1 MLLQA
6 ETNRSHLVVT
16 SSNHPLFASPI
27 SKFPPEVYRIWTCSA
42 LVPYFHHSG
51 PPNLDFSEK
60 DWTRIRPCMSLCQSV
75 EQRCPY
81 MLPGDRAPAYP
92 TQYAGEPT
100 FLCRDPNIPETGE
113 QALRALHSSDEREC
127 CYHVCSK
134 DEVGLGICANCTG
147 RELRKIGRE
156 HDPPTAPHCDITP
169 IQSDSAGEEKAAEW
183 PVSTDGQDIESDST
197 STISPMVGLDQQQQ
211 QQQHQSTS
219 LCGSGGVGSMTSS
232 SSNRVTASNVL
243 PYLSLSSIIIQIFWW
258 SCLLLRS
265 FSRTMVVLIRSVL
278 YTGRGFASFVVVV
291 VVVVVVGSGGSE
303 EDEGGG
309 GGGRGG
315 GVEGEGRER
324 EGRGGKMRSI
334 EEIRPRSRSGS
345 SCFRW
350 WCSSLSSRNSKLTI
364 SLDKKDKRNKKKK
377 EDDNNNNNNNINN
390 NNINNNNNNNN
401 NKNNN
406 NNFAK
411 EGKKKKK
418 KKEEKEE
425 DEDEEEEEE
434 EEEREMENKNRK
446 KKKREWYKVWLK
458 RWCCWWSSWRK
469 RRKKK
474 SSLEYGGRKSIV
486 LLPIVVNVV
495 VVHVVVVHVVLEI
508 IRSNKMTTKEQESRR
523 RPRHRRRRY
532 KLEPR
537 RGRCR
542 WRWKEDNSYLSL
554 DEDDDDDDDYDYD
567 DDNNDDDNDDDD

>member
-1 MLLQA
+1 
-6 ETNRSHLVVT
+6 
-16 SSNHPLFASPI
+16 
-27 SKFPPEVYRIWTCSA
+27 
-42 LVPYFHHSG
+42 
-51 PPNLDFSEK
+51 
-60 DWTRIRPCMSLCQSV
+60 MSLCQSV

-127 CYHVCSK
+127 CYHVCSE
-134 DEVGLGICANCTG
+134 DEVGLGICANCTS

-156 HDPPTAPHCDITP
+156 RDPPTAPHCDITP

-211 QQQHQSTS
+211 QQQQHQSTS

-232 SSNRVTASNVL
+232 SSNRVTASYVL
-243 PYLSLSSIIIQIFWW
+243 PYLSLSSIIIQMFWW

-265 FSRTMVVLIRSVL
+265 FSRRMVVPIRSVL
-278 YTGRGFASFVVVV
+278 YSGRGFASFIVVV
-291 VVVVVVGSGGSE
+291 VVVVVVGSGRSE
-303 EDEGGG
+303 ENEG

-315 GVEGEGRER
+315 RGGGGTGEGEGRER

-350 WCSSLSSRNSKLTI
+350 WCSSLSSNNSKLTI
-364 SLDKKDKRNKKKK
+364 YLDKKNKKKK
-377 EDDNNNNNNNINN
+377 GGDDDDNNNNLE
-390 NNINNNNNNNN
+390 
-401 NKNNN
+401 
-406 NNFAK
+406 K
-411 EGKKKKK
+411 ER
-418 KKEEKEE
+418 KKEE
-425 DEDEEEEEE
+425 
-434 EEEREMENKNRK
+434 RK
-446 KKKREWYKVWLK
+446 KNKKEKMKKKEWYKVWWK
-458 RWCCWWSSWRK
+458 GWCRWWSSWRK

-474 SSLEYGGRKSIV
+474 RSREYEGKKRIE
-486 LLPIVVNVV
+486 LLPIVVNVVVVVV

-508 IRSNKMTTKEQESRR
+508 IRSNKMTTKERESRR

-542 WRWKEDNSYLSL
+542 WRWKKDHSYLSL
-554 DEDDDDDDDYDYD
+554 VPWQEPEGNVLYFLPFPLSPPSRLRPTNERTRVDEKSFP
-567 DDNNDDDNDDDD
+567 NIPP